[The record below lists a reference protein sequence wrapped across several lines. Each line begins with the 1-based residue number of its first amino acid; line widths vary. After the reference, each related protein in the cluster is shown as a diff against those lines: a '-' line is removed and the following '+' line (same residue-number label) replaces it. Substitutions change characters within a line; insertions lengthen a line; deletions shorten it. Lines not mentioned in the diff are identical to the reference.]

1 MSSHKER
8 NPRSSKTYNDNVTPR
23 FLNPS
28 HHERLWIGRIPD
40 SYPDILRAPAV
51 SYRAERDDP
60 RIKANQYVSFVRP
73 YKGKQGLLLIGR
85 DQRPILI
92 DETLT
97 DKPLVLPM
105 RLDREALLGNWIF
118 SVSLYEAEGLIQLED
133 CIVSDGQQLRS
144 SKPFKE
150 RFARLQRFAESIWYQ
165 DKQFQLNWDIR
176 VADIYALEAIRSA
189 AATLN
194 GGYLCLMPDL
204 AQFRLLRVIPNA
216 TTVEKP
222 LNVVDGPQ
230 AFTCVTVD
238 DKPDVYDLKDS
249 KGLIIGRASIQTLS
263 VSQRLQHLVSI
274 GQPLKVMAEWNA
286 DFESYVVTS
295 VI

>member
-1 MSSHKER
+1 MSNHK

-51 SYRAERDDP
+51 SYKPERDDS
-60 RIKANQYVSFVRP
+60 RIKTNQYVSFVRP

-118 SVSLYEAEGLIQLED
+118 SISLYEAEGLIQLED
-133 CIVSDGQQLRS
+133 CIVADGEQLRS

-150 RFARLQRFAESIWYQ
+150 RFTLLQRFAESIWYQ

-176 VADIYALEAIRSA
+176 VADIYPLEAIRSA
-189 AATLN
+189 AAGLN

-204 AQFRLLRVIPNA
+204 AQFRLLRVIPNTNA
-216 TTVEKP
+216 KASKP
-222 LNVVDGPQ
+222 LTTEGPQ
-230 AFTCVTVD
+230 EFMCLTVD

-249 KGLIIGRASIQTLS
+249 KGIMVGRASIQTLS
-263 VSQRLQHLVSI
+263 ISQRLQHLVSI
-274 GQPLKVMAEWNA
+274 GQPMKVMAEWNP

>member
-92 DETLT
+92 DETVT

-133 CIVSDGQQLRS
+133 CIVADGQQLRS

-150 RFARLQRFAESIWYQ
+150 RFAKLQRFAESIWYQ

-189 AATLN
+189 ASTLN

-216 TTVEKP
+216 TTLAKP
-222 LNVVDGPQ
+222 VTVDGPQ
-230 AFTCVTVD
+230 EFTCLTVD

>member
-1 MSSHKER
+1 
-8 NPRSSKTYNDNVTPR
+8 
-23 FLNPS
+23 
-28 HHERLWIGRIPD
+28 
-40 SYPDILRAPAV
+40 
-51 SYRAERDDP
+51 
-60 RIKANQYVSFVRP
+60 
-73 YKGKQGLLLIGR
+73 
-85 DQRPILI
+85 
-92 DETLT
+92 
-97 DKPLVLPM
+97 M

-118 SVSLYEAEGLIQLED
+118 SISLYEAEGLIQLED
-133 CIVSDGQQLRS
+133 CIVSDSEQLRS

-150 RFARLQRFAESIWYQ
+150 RFSRLQRFAESIWYQ

-176 VADIYALEAIRSA
+176 VADIYPLEAIRSA
-189 AATLN
+189 AAALN

-216 TTVEKP
+216 TTLAKP
-222 LNVVDGPQ
+222 VMVDGPQ
-230 AFTCVTVD
+230 EFTCLTVD

-263 VSQRLQHLVSI
+263 ISQRLQQLVSI
-274 GQPLKVMAEWNA
+274 GQPMKVMAEWNP

>member
-1 MSSHKER
+1 
-8 NPRSSKTYNDNVTPR
+8 
-23 FLNPS
+23 
-28 HHERLWIGRIPD
+28 
-40 SYPDILRAPAV
+40 
-51 SYRAERDDP
+51 
-60 RIKANQYVSFVRP
+60 
-73 YKGKQGLLLIGR
+73 
-85 DQRPILI
+85 
-92 DETLT
+92 
-97 DKPLVLPM
+97 
-105 RLDREALLGNWIF
+105 
-118 SVSLYEAEGLIQLED
+118 
-133 CIVSDGQQLRS
+133 
-144 SKPFKE
+144 
-150 RFARLQRFAESIWYQ
+150 
-165 DKQFQLNWDIR
+165 
-176 VADIYALEAIRSA
+176 
-189 AATLN
+189 
-194 GGYLCLMPDL
+194 MPDL

>member
-1 MSSHKER
+1 MSNHREKGH
-8 NPRSSKTYNDNVTPR
+8 RSSKIHNDNPTPR
-23 FLNPS
+23 FNNPS
-28 HHERLWIGRIPD
+28 RHESLWIGRIPD

-51 SYRAERDDP
+51 SYKPERDDA

-92 DETLT
+92 DETQP

-105 RLDREALLGNWIF
+105 RLDREAIQGNWIF
-118 SVSLYEAEGLIQLED
+118 SVSLYEAEGMIQLED
-133 CIVSDGQQLRS
+133 CIVADGEQLRS

-150 RFARLQRFAESIWYQ
+150 RFIRLQRFAEAIWYQ
-165 DKQFQLNWDIR
+165 DKQFQLNWDIK
-176 VADIYALEAIRSA
+176 VADIYPLEAIRSA

-194 GGYLCLMPDL
+194 GGYLCLMPDP
-204 AQFRLLRVIPNA
+204 AQFRLLRVIPN
-216 TTVEKP
+216 
-222 LNVVDGPQ
+222 VVVQTPVSVNGPQ
-230 AFTCVTVD
+230 EFICIPIEG
-238 DKPDVYDLKDS
+238 KPDVYDLKS
-249 KGLIIGRASIQTLS
+249 CSTIVGRASIQTLS
-263 VSQRLQHLVSI
+263 ISQRLQYLVSI
-274 GQPLKVMAEWNA
+274 GQPMKVMAEWNP